1 MPWPREAPARPWC
14 WTWSDR
20 ATPDLERVSYEPT
33 GDTDHDVRALT
44 QAIFT
49 ALEAMVRRHPEQWY
63 IFRSLWVDE
72 TPAGRVA

>member
-1 MPWPREAPARPWC
+1 
-14 WTWSDR
+14 
-20 ATPDLERVSYEPT
+20 VSYEPT